1 MLVRTMDDS
10 CDKEEASNIG
20 AFQFFTLILSVYV
33 LLALLVESIFNL
45 PPDVADILRYADTA
59 ICFVFLSDFF
69 IRFYQAS
76 NKVRFMKWGWVDL
89 LSSIPMVDAF
99 RYGRIVRVVRVL
111 RIMRAV
117 RSTKLIISY
126 LFRKR
131 MQGTFSLVSAVSIL
145 LVTFGAIAI
154 LQLEKGVEGS
164 NIQSAGDAIWWAFV
178 TITTVGYGDFYP
190 TTYEGRIIAGVL
202 MIAGVGLFGTFT
214 GFVASWFLEEDED
227 KQDNHAVTNLRN
239 EVLELKDEIRE
250 LKELLKQSR

>member
-1 MLVRTMDDS
+1 MDNS
-10 CDKEEASNIG
+10 HNKEEARKIG

-33 LLALLVESIFNL
+33 LLALLVESIFKL

-59 ICFVFLSDFF
+59 ICFVFLSDFC
-69 IRFYQAS
+69 IRFYQAN
-76 NKVRFMKWGWVDL
+76 NKAQFMKWGWVDL

-145 LVTFGAIAI
+145 LVIFGAIAI

-164 NIQSAGDAIWWAFV
+164 NIQYAGDAVWWAFV
-178 TITTVGYGDFYP
+178 TITTVGYGDYYP
-190 TTYEGRIIAGVL
+190 ITYEGRIIAGIL
-202 MIAGVGLFGTFT
+202 MTAGVGLFGTFT

-239 EVLELKDEIRE
+239 EVLDLKDEIRE